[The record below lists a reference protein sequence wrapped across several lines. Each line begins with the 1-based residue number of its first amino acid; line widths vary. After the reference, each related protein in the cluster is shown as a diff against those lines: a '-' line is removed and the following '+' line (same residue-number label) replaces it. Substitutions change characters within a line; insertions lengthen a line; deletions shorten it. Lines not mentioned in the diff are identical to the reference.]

1 MAWDFPLTL
10 LSGRL
15 TEDTNYNL
23 KSAKEIGKG
32 SFIIIDGAPC
42 KIVEIETSAP
52 GKHGAAKSR
61 ITAVGIF
68 DGVKRTLL
76 LSGHGEVQVPEILKK
91 RAQVVSITE
100 GTAQLM
106 DLESY
111 EIFDSIIPPE
121 LKGAIKAGGE
131 VEVLETMGKRAIT
144 RVVGGG

>member
-1 MAWDFPLTL
+1 M
-10 LSGRL
+10 
-15 TEDTNYNL
+15 

-32 SFIIIDGAPC
+32 SFIIIDGIPC
-42 KIVEIETSAP
+42 RIVDIETSAP

-61 ITAVGIF
+61 ITAIGIF
-68 DGVKRTLL
+68 DGSKKTLL

-100 GTAQLM
+100 SMAQLM

-111 EIFDSIIPPE
+111 EIFESLIPQE
-121 LKGAIKAGGE
+121 LKGQVKAGGE